1 MNIFG
6 VTTLV
11 LLILK
16 LTNLVQMSWF
26 TVFLPILVLI
36 LFVILLFFI
45 WCFLHKL

>member
-16 LTNLVQMSWF
+16 LTNVVQMSWF
-26 TVFLPILVLI
+26 TVFLSILVLI
-36 LFVILLFFI
+36 LFVIL
-45 WCFLHKL
+45 